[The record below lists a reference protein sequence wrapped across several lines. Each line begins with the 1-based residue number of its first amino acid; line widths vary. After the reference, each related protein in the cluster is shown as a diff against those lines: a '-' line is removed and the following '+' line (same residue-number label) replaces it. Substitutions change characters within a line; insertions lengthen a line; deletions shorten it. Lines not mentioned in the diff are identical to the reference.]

1 MPEQSTY
8 LTEAILVIQNEL
20 QTALDYIETVVSRE
34 ASQLGAATSLL
45 TVDNLRIRIPFVLQ
59 VEEETRP
66 IPAEAAPPVVT
77 KLAFSKEDLVKLKS
91 RLLTREGLLIGKEQ
105 EQLGRFAK
113 IRLTSMEYPQ
123 TGEPQP
129 GAELAGNIELTFTR
143 VPRELGNAEFA
154 EPVEPVITEPEGG
167 NPVPGITGRLLDEAT
182 ELLTTNEWRFEAH
195 AATREQIAQAPESGR
210 GRVLMQEPEA
220 GVRVDKAT
228 TTVHFWVALS
238 NLPVAVIDGI
248 GERLSERLNTAGIS
262 TVGQLSITPVE
273 RVARAL
279 QVNVSR
285 AREFIDMA
293 NFISRLVIAGLEDEV
308 AELLVKGAQIRTM
321 GELAASDA
329 ARLHKTLE
337 ESIEQGKVRVP
348 GDFTFTRED
357 VASWIKSARS

>member
-1 MPEQSTY
+1 MPDQSTY

-20 QTALDYIETVVSRE
+20 QTALDYIETVVSQE

-66 IPAEAAPPVVT
+66 IPAKAAPPVVT
-77 KLAFSKEDLVKLKS
+77 KLAFTKEDLAQLKS

-143 VPRELGNAEFA
+143 VPRELGAAEFA
-154 EPVEPVITEPEGG
+154 ERVEPVVSDSEGG
-167 NPVPGITGRLLDEAT
+167 NPVPGVTGRLLDEAA
-182 ELLTTNEWRFEAH
+182 ELLATTDWRFEAH
-195 AATREQIAQAPESGR
+195 AATREQVAQAPELAR
-210 GRVLMQEPEA
+210 GRVLIQEPEA
-220 GVRVDKAT
+220 GKRADKAT

-248 GERLSERLNTAGIS
+248 GERLSERLNTVGIS
-262 TVGQLSITPVE
+262 TVGQLSITSVE
-273 RVARAL
+273 RVVQAL
-279 QVNVSR
+279 QVNESR
-285 AREFIDMA
+285 AREFTDMA
-293 NFISRLVIAGLEDEV
+293 NFISRLVIAGLQDEV

-321 GELAASDA
+321 SELAASDA
-329 ARLHKTLE
+329 ARLHRTLE
-337 ESIEQGKVRVP
+337 ESIEQGRVRVP
-348 GDFTFTRED
+348 AEFTFTPED
-357 VASWIKSARS
+357 VASWIKAART